1 MIVSTTFIYRLLYLI
16 LGFSLLALLAVPVVV
31 ACQPLEKDARTRLDT
46 RSLDGLRGLAA
57 MHVAIGH
64 YVSFTGLAGRFS
76 DLQAG
81 SSMGLFYLLSGFVMA
96 LGYGQKAVR
105 PSHWLRLRQVLLRLL
120 RRGLLLPPFCVSR
133 ADAAADAPIFAGRR
147 FLCKRMAR
155 MLPVYLLTNL
165 ASLPAIMLMLGMAGL
180 GRNEI
185 ASAAG
190 FSGTITFT
198 LTSSWVKTRPRR
210 AKLTVNSRTVFA

>member
-1 MIVSTTFIYRLLYLI
+1 
-16 LGFSLLALLAVPVVV
+16 
-31 ACQPLEKDARTRLDT
+31 
-46 RSLDGLRGLAA
+46 

-81 SSMGLFYLLSGFVMA
+81 SSMGLVYLLSGFVMA

-147 FLCKRMAR
+147 FYECILFRGRLRGVAKSTLGVALVKPSQHHAIRTNFFCSARTAPTETTTGRRGSLTRMYYV
-155 MLPVYLLTNL
+155 L
-165 ASLPAIMLMLGMAGL
+165 
-180 GRNEI
+180 
-185 ASAAG
+185 
-190 FSGTITFT
+190 
-198 LTSSWVKTRPRR
+198 
-210 AKLTVNSRTVFA
+210 

>member
-1 MIVSTTFIYRLLYLI
+1 MSTTFIYRLLYLI

-46 RSLDGLRGLAA
+46 RSLDGLRGPAA

-133 ADAAADAPIFAGRR
+133 AATRQPTRRSSLAG
-147 FLCKRMAR
+147 
-155 MLPVYLLTNL
+155 
-165 ASLPAIMLMLGMAGL
+165 AS
-180 GRNEI
+180 
-185 ASAAG
+185 SANG
-190 FSGTITFT
+190 WRGCFPFT
-198 LTSSWVKTRPRR
+198 CSPTSQACPPSC
-210 AKLTVNSRTVFA
+210 

>member
-81 SSMGLFYLLSGFVMA
+81 SSMGLFYLLSRFVMA

-105 PSHWLRLRQVLLRLL
+105 PSGSGCDKCCCACCDADGCFR
-120 RRGLLLPPFCVSR
+120 PFCVSR

-155 MLPVYLLTNL
+155 MPGASGSSPLPC
-165 ASLPAIMLMLGMAGL
+165 
-180 GRNEI
+180 
-185 ASAAG
+185 AAG
-190 FSGTITFT
+190 FC
-198 LTSSWVKTRPRR
+198 RR
-210 AKLTVNSRTVFA
+210 AA

>member
-96 LGYGQKAVR
+96 RLVR
-105 PSHWLRLRQVLLRLL
+105 LCRNMEYI
-120 RRGLLLPPFCVSR
+120 
-133 ADAAADAPIFAGRR
+133 APILRG
-147 FLCKRMAR
+147 
-155 MLPVYLLTNL
+155 
-165 ASLPAIMLMLGMAGL
+165 AI
-180 GRNEI
+180 NI
-185 ASAAG
+185 NIYSN
-190 FSGTITFT
+190 T
-198 LTSSWVKTRPRR
+198 
-210 AKLTVNSRTVFA
+210 

>member
-120 RRGLLLPPFCVSR
+120 RRGWLLSALLRLARRRGSRR
-133 ADAAADAPIFAGRR
+133 ADLRWPA
-147 FLCKRMAR
+147 
-155 MLPVYLLTNL
+155 LL
-165 ASLPAIMLMLGMAGL
+165 
-180 GRNEI
+180 
-185 ASAAG
+185 
-190 FSGTITFT
+190 
-198 LTSSWVKTRPRR
+198 
-210 AKLTVNSRTVFA
+210 

>member
-1 MIVSTTFIYRLLYLI
+1 
-16 LGFSLLALLAVPVVV
+16 
-31 ACQPLEKDARTRLDT
+31 
-46 RSLDGLRGLAA
+46 
-57 MHVAIGH
+57 
-64 YVSFTGLAGRFS
+64 
-76 DLQAG
+76 
-81 SSMGLFYLLSGFVMA
+81 
-96 LGYGQKAVR
+96 
-105 PSHWLRLRQVLLRLL
+105 
-120 RRGLLLPPFCVSR
+120 
-133 ADAAADAPIFAGRR
+133 
-147 FLCKRMAR
+147 

>member
-1 MIVSTTFIYRLLYLI
+1 
-16 LGFSLLALLAVPVVV
+16 
-31 ACQPLEKDARTRLDT
+31 
-46 RSLDGLRGLAA
+46 

-81 SSMGLFYLLSGFVMA
+81 SSMGLVYLLSGFVMA

-147 FLCKRMAR
+147 FYECILFRGRCAGSEPRTTAQKLSERTNRAR
-155 MLPVYLLTNL
+155 IISICPLHNIV
-165 ASLPAIMLMLGMAGL
+165 G
-180 GRNEI
+180 
-185 ASAAG
+185 
-190 FSGTITFT
+190 
-198 LTSSWVKTRPRR
+198 V
-210 AKLTVNSRTVFA
+210 